1 MAKKGLDI
9 NPNTVLIAGTAV
21 FGLIVARK
29 ILISLGLLGGRG
41 QREVDQELQNPESA
55 WKPAFW
61 KSAPVGSALIK
72 RAVAEAYS
80 KTIYDALNWYA
91 DDTAAVTGVFSAL
104 KTKSQVSF
112 LADVFNQKYGAD
124 LLSYLQEGSDTFP
137 WNGLGDDELL
147 RITNLVDRLPQY
159 KVR

>member
-29 ILISLGLLGGRG
+29 ILVSFGLLGGRG
-41 QREVDQELQNPESA
+41 QREVVSELQNPNSP
-55 WKPAFW
+55 WKPTFW
-61 KSAPVGSALIK
+61 KSAPTGSALIK
-72 RAVAEAYS
+72 RSTAEAYA

-91 DDTAAVTGVFSAL
+91 DDTAKVTGVFSAL
-104 KTKSQVSF
+104 RTKSQVSF
-112 LADVFNQKYGAD
+112 LADVFQQVYGAD

-159 KVR
+159 KTR